1 MFIKIV
7 CGIMLV
13 ELAIILTI
21 MLVALVCKIIDKN

>member
-21 MLVALVCKIIDKN
+21 ILVAMICKILEK